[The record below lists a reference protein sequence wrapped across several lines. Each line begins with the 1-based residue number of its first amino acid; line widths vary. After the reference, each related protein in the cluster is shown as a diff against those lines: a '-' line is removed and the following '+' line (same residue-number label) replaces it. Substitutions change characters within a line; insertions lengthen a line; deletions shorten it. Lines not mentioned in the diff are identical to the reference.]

1 MKSFLI
7 IGLGNFGCLL
17 TEAFSRQS
25 CELMVVDKDEAALSP
40 VLPLGVSARVGDATN
55 AEILR
60 TFDIPSFDACFVS
73 VGSDFQTSLVI
84 TNLLK
89 ELGAKCVYS
98 KAAEGVQAKFLRMSG
113 ADHIIY
119 PEKEV
124 AVNLAVSA
132 SNDSIFDSIPLI
144 DDYNIYEISA
154 PEQWIGQTIGELNV
168 RANFNVSI
176 LATMRDGVVAPMPPI
191 DYRFNADE
199 HLIVMS
205 KTDNIER
212 LLNKA

>member
-17 TEAFSRQS
+17 TEAFSRQN
-25 CELMVVDKDEAALSP
+25 CELLVVDKDEAALNA
-40 VLPLGVSARVGDATN
+40 VLSLGISARVADATN

-60 TFDIPSFDACFVS
+60 AFDIPSFDACFVS
-73 VGSDFQTSLVI
+73 VGSNFQTSLVI

-98 KAAEGVQAKFLRMSG
+98 KASEDVQAKFLRMSG

-124 AVNLAVSA
+124 AENLAVSA
-132 SNDSIFDSIPLI
+132 SNDSIFDCIPLI

-154 PEQWIGQTIGELNV
+154 PENWIGKTIGELDV
-168 RANFNVSI
+168 RAAYNVSI
-176 LATMRDGVVAPMPPI
+176 LATMRDGLVAPMPPV
-191 DYRFNADE
+191 DYCFNSDE

-205 KTDNIER
+205 KTDNIQQ
-212 LLNKA
+212 LLN

>member
-17 TEAFSRQS
+17 TEAFSKQN
-25 CELMVVDKDEAALSP
+25 CELMVVDKDESALSP
-40 VLPLGVSARVGDATN
+40 ILPLGISARVGDATN

-73 VGSDFQTSLVI
+73 VGSDFQTSLII
-84 TNLLK
+84 TDHLK
-89 ELGAKCVYS
+89 ELGARCVYS

-119 PEKEV
+119 PEKE
-124 AVNLAVSA
+124 AAENLAVSA
-132 SNDSIFDSIPLI
+132 SNDSIFDSIPLT

-154 PEQWIGQTIGELNV
+154 PAHWLGHTIGELSV
-168 RANFNVSI
+168 RANYNVSI
-176 LATMRDGVVAPMPPI
+176 LATMRDGIVAPMPPI
-191 DYRFNADE
+191 DYCFNREE

-205 KTDNIER
+205 KADNIQK
-212 LLNKA
+212 LVD

>member
-7 IGLGNFGCLL
+7 IGLGNFGRLL
-17 TEAFSRQS
+17 TEAFAAQN
-25 CELMVVDKDEAALSP
+25 CELLIVDKEEAALNP
-40 VLPLGVSARVGDATN
+40 VLKLGVSARVGDATN

-60 TFDIPSFDACFVS
+60 TLDIPSFDACFVS

-89 ELGAKCVYS
+89 ELGARCVYS
-98 KAAEGVQAKFLRMSG
+98 KAAEGIQAKFLLMSG

-132 SNDSIFDSIPLI
+132 SNDSIFDSTPLI

-154 PEQWIGQTIGELNV
+154 PKQWLGKTIGELNV
-168 RANFNVSI
+168 RVNYNVTI
-176 LATMRDGVVAPMPPI
+176 LATRRGRIVAPMPPI
-191 DYRFNADE
+191 DYCFKADE

-205 KTDNIER
+205 RIDDIRR
-212 LLNKA
+212 LVD

>member
-17 TEAFSRQS
+17 TEAFSKQN
-25 CELMVVDKDEAALSP
+25 CELLVIDKEESALSA
-40 VLPLGVSARVGDATN
+40 VLSLGVSARVGDATN
-55 AEILR
+55 PEILR
-60 TFDIPSFDACFVS
+60 AFDIPSFDACFVS

-89 ELGAKCVYS
+89 ELGARCVYS

-124 AVNLAVSA
+124 AENLAVSA
-132 SNDSIFDSIPLI
+132 SNDSIFDSIPLT
-144 DDYNIYEISA
+144 DDYNIYEITA
-154 PEQWIGQTIGELNV
+154 PEHWIGKSIEELSV
-168 RANFNVSI
+168 RANYNVSI
-176 LATMRDGVVAPMPPI
+176 LAIMRDGVVAPMPPV

-205 KTDNIER
+205 KADNIKR
-212 LLNKA
+212 LLN

>member
-17 TEAFSRQS
+17 TEAFSRQN
-25 CELMVVDKDEAALSP
+25 CELLVVDKDEAALNSI
-40 VLPLGVSARVGDATN
+40 LPLGVSARVCDATN
-55 AEILR
+55 AEVLKAL
-60 TFDIPSFDACFVS
+60 DIPSFDACFVS
-73 VGSDFQTSLVI
+73 VGSNFQTSLVI

-98 KAAEGVQAKFLRMSG
+98 KAAENVQAKFLMMSG

-124 AVNLAVSA
+124 AQNIAVSA
-132 SNDSIFDSIPLI
+132 SNDSIFDCIPLI

-154 PEQWIGQTIGELNV
+154 PEHWIGKTIGELDV
-168 RANFNVSI
+168 RAAYNVSI
-176 LATMRDGVVAPMPPI
+176 LATMRHGIVAPMPPV
-191 DYRFNADE
+191 DYCFNADE

-205 KTDNIER
+205 KRDNIQQ
-212 LLNKA
+212 LLN

>member
-17 TEAFSRQS
+17 TEALSKQN
-25 CELMVVDKDEAALSP
+25 CELLVIDKDEAALSP
-40 VLPLGVSARVGDATN
+40 VLALGVSARVGDAAN
-55 AEILR
+55 ADVLR
-60 TFDIPSFDACFVS
+60 AFDIPSFDACFVS

-89 ELGAKCVYS
+89 ELGARCVYS
-98 KAAEGVQAKFLRMSG
+98 KAAEGIQAKFLRMSG
-113 ADHIIY
+113 ADYIIY

-124 AVNLAVSA
+124 AENLAVSA
-132 SNDSIFDSIPLI
+132 SNDSIFDCIPLI

-154 PEQWIGQTIGELNV
+154 PAAWIGRTIGELDV
-168 RANFNVSI
+168 RARFNVSI
-176 LATMRDGVVAPMPPI
+176 LATMRGGVVAPMPPV
-191 DYRFNADE
+191 DYCFNAEE

-205 KTDNIER
+205 KIDNIR
-212 LLNKA
+212 QLLN

>member
-17 TEAFSRQS
+17 TEAFSKQN
-25 CELMVVDKDEAALSP
+25 CELLVIDKEESALSA
-40 VLPLGVSARVGDATN
+40 VLSLGVSARVGDATN
-55 AEILR
+55 PEILR
-60 TFDIPSFDACFVS
+60 AFDIPSFDACFVS

-89 ELGAKCVYS
+89 ELGARCVYS

-124 AVNLAVSA
+124 AENLAVSA
-132 SNDSIFDSIPLI
+132 SNDSIFDSIPLT
-144 DDYNIYEISA
+144 DDYNIYEITA
-154 PEQWIGQTIGELNV
+154 PEHWMGKSIEELSV
-168 RANFNVSI
+168 RANYNVSI
-176 LATMRDGVVAPMPPI
+176 LAIMRDGVVAPMPPV

-205 KTDNIER
+205 KADNIKR
-212 LLNKA
+212 LLN

>member
-7 IGLGNFGCLL
+7 VGLGNFGRLL
-17 TEAFSRQS
+17 TEAFAKQN
-25 CELMVVDKDEAALSP
+25 CELLIIDKDEAALNP
-40 VLPLGVSARVGDATN
+40 MLKLGVSARVGDATN

-60 TFDIPSFDACFVS
+60 ILDIPSFDACFVS

-84 TNLLK
+84 TNLLR

-98 KAAEGVQAKFLRMSG
+98 KAADSVQAQFLRMIG

-119 PEKEV
+119 PEKE
-124 AVNLAVSA
+124 AAENLAVSA

-144 DDYNIYEISA
+144 DDYNIYEIT
-154 PEQWIGQTIGELNV
+154 PPPQWIGKSISELGV
-168 RANFNVSI
+168 RANYNINI
-176 LATMRDGVVAPMPPI
+176 LAVLQDRIVAPMPPI
-191 DYRFNADE
+191 DYRFKTDE

-205 KTDNIER
+205 KIESIRR
-212 LLNKA
+212 LLN

>member
-17 TEAFSRQS
+17 TEAFSKQN
-25 CELMVVDKDEAALSP
+25 CELLVIDKEESALSA
-40 VLPLGVSARVGDATN
+40 VLSLGISARVGDATN
-55 AEILR
+55 PEILR
-60 TFDIPSFDACFVS
+60 AFDIPSFDACFVS

-89 ELGAKCVYS
+89 ELGARCVYS

-119 PEKEV
+119 PEKET
-124 AVNLAVSA
+124 AENLAVSA
-132 SNDSIFDSIPLI
+132 SNDSIFDSIPLT
-144 DDYNIYEISA
+144 DDYNIYEITA
-154 PEQWIGQTIGELNV
+154 PEHWIGKSIEELSV
-168 RANFNVSI
+168 RANYNVSI
-176 LATMRDGVVAPMPPI
+176 LAIMRDGVVAPMPPV

-205 KTDNIER
+205 KADNIKR
-212 LLNKA
+212 LLN

>member
-124 AVNLAVSA
+124 AVNLAVMNLLPVPA
-132 SNDSIFDSIPLI
+132 LDGGRIFFMLVVCALEKLLHRRINPRYEGYIHMAGMALLLALMALLVVNDVL
-144 DDYNIYEISA
+144 
-154 PEQWIGQTIGELNV
+154 
-168 RANFNVSI
+168 
-176 LATMRDGVVAPMPPI
+176 
-191 DYRFNADE
+191 
-199 HLIVMS
+199 
-205 KTDNIER
+205 R
-212 LLNKA
+212 LVGR

>member
-1 MKSFLI
+1 MKWFLI

-17 TEAFSRQS
+17 TEAFSKQN
-25 CELMVVDKDEAALSP
+25 CELLVIDKEESALSA
-40 VLPLGVSARVGDATN
+40 VLSLGVSARVGDATN
-55 AEILR
+55 PEILR
-60 TFDIPSFDACFVS
+60 AFDIPSFDACFVS

-89 ELGAKCVYS
+89 ELGARCVYS

-124 AVNLAVSA
+124 AENLAVSA
-132 SNDSIFDSIPLI
+132 SNDSIFDSIPLT
-144 DDYNIYEISA
+144 DDYNIYEITA
-154 PEQWIGQTIGELNV
+154 PEHWMGKSIEELSV
-168 RANFNVSI
+168 RANYNVSI
-176 LATMRDGVVAPMPPI
+176 LAIMRDGVVAPMPPV

-205 KTDNIER
+205 KADNIKR
-212 LLNKA
+212 LLN